1 MAQAIPFTITHEKLL
16 THCADKLDRHTLTL
30 DQHSKILERNSKA
43 IAQNTKAIAQNT
55 KAIAQNAK
63 VLQEHGIEIRRLGVL
78 LEARESKIDTIL
90 EILTHVNKRFL
101 QQDEMNETLENHEH
115 RISAVEL
122 TIKRHH
128 KGASRT

>member
-1 MAQAIPFTITHEKLL
+1 MAQAIPFTLTHEKLL
-16 THCADKLDRHTLTL
+16 NHCADKLDRHTLTL

-43 IAQNTKAIAQNT
+43 IAQNTK
-55 KAIAQNAK
+55 

-78 LEARESKIDTIL
+78 LEARETKIDTIL

-101 QQDEMNETLENHEH
+101 QQDAMNETLENHEH

-122 TIKRHH
+122 TIKRRH